1 MNFYR
6 DRFGDNFSYFP
17 EYINYPQQPNILWTK
32 DQRIKVDMSKV
43 CVNKI
48 TWVIHLMPW
57 QCYQNKTPANSCVCI
72 FPMLPAVRCNQWE
85 SRETTESLTKYLIFL
100 KACCACVRVQYVH
113 VYTFIQA
120 VTACA
125 YKLLCECVHL
135 CEFMCTHESCH
146 GKTLP
151 SPDNAIKALVLHV
164 TFYLLSRETNKLPP
178 YLSQ

>member
-1 MNFYR
+1 MGKQRNHR
-6 DRFGDNFSYFP
+6 KLDKISYFP
-17 EYINYPQQPNILWTK
+17 K
-32 DQRIKVDMSKV
+32 S
-43 CVNKI
+43 
-48 TWVIHLMPW
+48 
-57 QCYQNKTPANSCVCI
+57 
-72 FPMLPAVRCNQWE
+72 MLRVH
-85 SRETTESLTKYLIFL
+85 
-100 KACCACVRVQYVH
+100 VQYVH